1 MSLFRALFLS
11 PGVARRARSQRAGG
25 SGESVAFFVF
35 GPLPSFFL
43 PSRPAC
49 LSPCPSS
56 LANQRR
62 EEPTPIPTTST
73 LAGVA
78 ILTPSSDGSL
88 VAVTLCEACLK
99 AAPLRS
105 YAHPPPQP
113 ASPCDSF
120 THPITNS
127 PTMPASCPHPKFKP
141 VLQIARDANLPR
153 ALPRVPCR
161 PLPTVSSLPHGV
173 VVVGRCLRRRQ
184 AVYGHPVLAQKMLET
199 RRFLLLL
206 HSDASDTCPS
216 FAWKSPL
223 YRFPLC
229 SLLSRSS
236 TSQCVAVALQVT
248 PPPRPDPNIIWP
260 VTRLAGTL
268 SRA

>member
-1 MSLFRALFLS
+1 MALFFGRRGVWWHAAPAERAE
-11 PGVARRARSQRAGG
+11 PGRAGG
-25 SGESVAFFVF
+25 HDSVAFF
-35 GPLPSFFL
+35 GTRQSFV
-43 PSRPAC
+43 PVSVP
-49 LSPCPSS
+49 PTP
-56 LANQRR
+56 ANQRR

-199 RRFLLLL
+199 RRYLLLYFIPTPLIPVHRSRGSPLFIASPYAHSSPVRRPHSAFLL
-206 HSDASDTCPS
+206 HS
-216 FAWKSPL
+216 K
-223 YRFPLC
+223 
-229 SLLSRSS
+229 
-236 TSQCVAVALQVT
+236 
-248 PPPRPDPNIIWP
+248 
-260 VTRLAGTL
+260 
-268 SRA
+268 

>member
-1 MSLFRALFLS
+1 MLLLEQF
-11 PGVARRARSQRAGG
+11 
-25 SGESVAFFVF
+25 SV
-35 GPLPSFFL
+35 PPT
-43 PSRPAC
+43 PA
-49 LSPCPSS
+49 
-56 LANQRR
+56 NHRR

-161 PLPTVSSLPHGV
+161 PLPTVSSLSGCSREVSTTEASRLWAPRARPED
-173 VVVGRCLRRRQ
+173 VGNS
-184 AVYGHPVLAQKMLET
+184 A
-199 RRFLLLL
+199 
-206 HSDASDTCPS
+206 
-216 FAWKSPL
+216 
-223 YRFPLC
+223 
-229 SLLSRSS
+229 LSSS
-236 TSQCVAVALQVT
+236 TSF
-248 PPPRPDPNIIWP
+248 R
-260 VTRLAGTL
+260 RL
-268 SRA
+268 